1 MSDEIEEG
9 VGPRGIGRYR
19 DQIVSG
25 PIIRTLIWL
34 GLPPLINQIVMVA
47 YNVADAFWLSMYSD
61 YAVSVPRQTWPVVML
76 FQAVLNALTAASLS
90 IISQYIG
97 AKSYRDASSSASK
110 FFTLAFILGGI
121 FSTTFYMLRGLIFT
135 SIVSVPP
142 EIFDDVMKYSGIIAV
157 DVFLNYISFIYT
169 TILQSVGDTRR
180 PAIVNVIAV
189 SANVALDPF
198 LVLGI
203 GPFPRLGVVGASAT
217 DVMGKLISI
226 TGLTY
231 ILRKSYPDLKVKF
244 TSNIDLDWIKLVLRI
259 GIPVLALGLT
269 NSFAFV
275 FQLRLVNAFGVVV
288 ATAYS
293 IGFVIMDIVDG
304 ALWGFMGANS
314 IMVGQNLGAGNF
326 SRAREVAYKS
336 ALLVFSVI
344 LLGSLILYPI
354 RSDIIVAFTDDPQVF
369 AETDSFLRTL
379 LPTLAFFGL
388 FMIGMSTGR
397 GSGHTLIP
405 TLIGIVRLWVIRIF
419 MGYIFAFTFMMGS
432 YGIWLALSLSN
443 VVGGLL
449 SIAWIKYG
457 NWTKAVVRRG

>member
-1 MSDEIEEG
+1 
-9 VGPRGIGRYR
+9 
-19 DQIVSG
+19 
-25 PIIRTLIWL
+25 
-34 GLPPLINQIVMVA
+34 
-47 YNVADAFWLSMYSD
+47 
-61 YAVSVPRQTWPVVML
+61 
-76 FQAVLNALTAASLS
+76 
-90 IISQYIG
+90 
-97 AKSYRDASSSASK
+97 
-110 FFTLAFILGGI
+110 
-121 FSTTFYMLRGLIFT
+121 
-135 SIVSVPP
+135 
-142 EIFDDVMKYSGIIAV
+142 
-157 DVFLNYISFIYT
+157 
-169 TILQSVGDTRR
+169 
-180 PAIVNVIAV
+180 
-189 SANVALDPF
+189 VALDPF

-203 GPFPRLGVVGASAT
+203 GPFPRLGVIGASAT

-244 TSNIDLDWIKLVLRI
+244 TSSIDLDWIKLVLRI

-269 NSFAFV
+269 NSFAFI

-304 ALWGFMGANS
+304 ALWGFVGANS

-354 RSDIIVAFTDDPQVF
+354 RSDIIIVFTDDPQVF

-405 TLIGIVRLWVIRIF
+405 TLIGIVRLWVIRVF

-449 SIAWIKYG
+449 SIAWVKYG
-457 NWTKAVVRRG
+457 D

>member
-1 MSDEIEEG
+1 
-9 VGPRGIGRYR
+9 
-19 DQIVSG
+19 
-25 PIIRTLIWL
+25 
-34 GLPPLINQIVMVA
+34 
-47 YNVADAFWLSMYSD
+47 
-61 YAVSVPRQTWPVVML
+61 
-76 FQAVLNALTAASLS
+76 
-90 IISQYIG
+90 
-97 AKSYRDASSSASK
+97 
-110 FFTLAFILGGI
+110 
-121 FSTTFYMLRGLIFT
+121 MLRGLIFT
-135 SIVSVPP
+135 SVVSVPP

-203 GPFPRLGVVGASAT
+203 GPFPRLGVIGASAT

-244 TSNIDLDWIKLVLRI
+244 TSSIDLDWIKLVLRI

-269 NSFAFV
+269 NSLAFI

-304 ALWGFMGANS
+304 ALWGFVGANS

-354 RSDIIVAFTDDPQVF
+354 RSYLIIVFTDDPQVF

-405 TLIGIVRLWVIRIF
+405 TLIGIVRLWVIRVF

-449 SIAWIKYG
+449 SIAWVKYG
-457 NWTKAVVRRG
+457 DWAKAVVRRG